1 VLGARKLGG
10 GQQLEIQWYGQQTT
24 TWEAASRMRRQY
36 PQLVQEFEQQQQ
48 QQSAEGALATDESAL
63 QVEAVMEQS
72 GGALARDS
80 AASAM
85 EKRLE
90 DMSRLIE
97 QQAQRAEEQ
106 QKQVQEQQALI
117 AQLRASPA
125 HSPQSSV
132 HASPQRSPHQAS
144 RSIAAAAAAGA
155 QHAAPQLRFAR
166 REPRA
171 TDLREYD
178 GASGDKL
185 DAWLDELGAAVELYE
200 LGERKAVLFA
210 ASRLREAA
218 RQWWNALGA
227 AGKASVMT
235 TDALA
240 QAMRARFQPI
250 TAAHTAR
257 VQLDKLAQGSRSVNE
272 YIADFQRLR
281 TRLPDMAEAD
291 ALHAFKRGLRGE
303 IAQDLRKQ
311 RVATLADA
319 ISLAAHVGSDGST
332 QGSKASLHQMDV
344 DDGDGNAGK
353 LDRIE
358 AASTPCT
365 RATPAAWARRRRRTT
380 VTRSNAMRSAVGV
393 AASAVAAVVADAA
406 SASVARPRC
415 LACPRRWCVSAWTH
429 SSACAVAARATIAP
443 PALTPSRREETKRPG
458 AGAALAAQS
467 AAAAGAQPSRTQRA
481 SHMYTQR
488 Q

>member
-1 VLGARKLGG
+1 MSSRPNRSAPSQLALSAGDPERVLGARKLGG
-10 GQQLEIQWYGQQTT
+10 GQQLEIQWHGRQAT

-36 PQLVQEFEQQQQ
+36 PLLVQAFE
-48 QQSAEGALATDESAL
+48 QQSAEGETDETM
-63 QVEAVMEQS
+63 QEEETDVEQS
-72 GGALARDS
+72 GGAPGPAQDS
-80 AASAM
+80 AAM
-85 EKRLE
+85 QKRLDE
-90 DMSRLIE
+90 MSRLIE

-106 QKQVQEQQALI
+106 QALI
-117 AQLRASPA
+117 AQLRGSPA
-125 HSPQSSV
+125 HSPQPSV
-132 HASPQRSPHQAS
+132 NPSPQPSPQQQA
-144 RSIAAAAAAGA
+144 RNLAAAAATAAAA
-155 QHAAPQLRFAR
+155 QSVSRFAR
-166 REPRA
+166 KEPRA

-200 LGERKAVLFA
+200 LGEREAVLFA

-227 AGKASVMT
+227 SGKAAVKT

-257 VQLDKLAQGSRSVNE
+257 VQLDKLAQGPRSVNE

-281 TRLPDMAEAD
+281 TRLPNMAEDD
-291 ALHAFKRGLRGE
+291 ALHAFKRGLRSD

-319 ISLAAHVGSDGST
+319 ISLAAHVGSDGGA

-344 DDGDGNAGK
+344 DDGDGSASR

-358 AASTPCT
+358 AAL
-365 RATPAAWARRRRRTT
+365 
-380 VTRSNAMRSAVGV
+380 NAMHARDTSGMGAKTQTHHGYTQQRDGQRGGRGGFHGGRGRGGRGFGQRGPPEVPGV
-393 AASAVAAVVADAA
+393 SEQVVRQRMD
-406 SASVARPRC
+406 
-415 LACPRRWCVSAWTH
+415 
-429 SSACAVAARATIAP
+429 
-443 PALTPSRREETKRPG
+443 
-458 AGAALAAQS
+458 
-467 AAAAGAQPSRTQRA
+467 AQPSGRLPN
-481 SHMYTQR
+481 
-488 Q
+488 